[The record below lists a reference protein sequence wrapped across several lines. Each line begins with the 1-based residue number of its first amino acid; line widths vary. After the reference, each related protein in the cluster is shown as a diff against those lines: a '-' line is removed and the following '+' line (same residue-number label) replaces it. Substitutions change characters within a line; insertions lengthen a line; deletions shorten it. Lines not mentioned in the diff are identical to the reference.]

1 MQLAN
6 LRTQNPVHV
15 IAVVELVVKP
25 LWDLDGLGGV
35 IVLDDDEVVGLE
47 EWPPH
52 LQKIKVLIVGITMS
66 SSSFNDGDTRIS
78 RWFMV
83 VLLPGGE

>member
-52 LQKIKVLIVGITMS
+52 LQKIQVLIVGITMS

-78 RWFMV
+78 RWSMV